1 MACVIIAGTFVS
13 TAEVDLG
20 DVIFAIA
27 PDVGQ
32 HWKSLI
38 DLLGM
43 EARKDVQK
51 IQHECTKTQDGSSS
65 LAQVMLSDVHM
76 CMAQPYLS
84 DGWYVV
90 VLRCG
95 HSIVIDSIGSII
107 HGWWG

>member
-1 MACVIIAGTFVS
+1 MGYLLVSLFVSCVIIAGMFVP

-27 PDVGQ
+27 PDVGP

-51 IQHECTKTQDGSSS
+51 IQHECTKTQEGSSS
-65 LAQVMLSDVHM
+65 LAQVMLF
-76 CMAQPYLS
+76 PL
-84 DGWYVV
+84 G
-90 VLRCG
+90 
-95 HSIVIDSIGSII
+95 
-107 HGWWG
+107 